1 LAAALMLVGSGL
13 AGAAPGTYNWNH
25 LVNGRATSSPNFT
38 VKDDQLHTSLNV
50 AAYDQCLITPR

>member
-1 LAAALMLVGSGL
+1 MWWFIDEP
-13 AGAAPGTYNWNH
+13 GAAPGTYNWNH